1 MPGYGF
7 SGKPTTTGWDP
18 AHIARAWVVLMRRL
32 GYTKFV
38 AQGGDWGAIITDVMA
53 TQGHP
58 ELLGIH
64 TNMPGVFSADI
75 DKAALAG
82 APAPSALSADE
93 KLAYERLAFVYAKG
107 IGYGYQMGL
116 RPQTLYGIADSPVG
130 IAGYFLDHDARSL
143 AMISRSFDGQPEG
156 LTRDDVLD
164 NVTLTWLTNTFIS
177 GARLYW
183 EASENKISFF
193 GVKGVSIPV
202 AVSVFPDELY
212 PAPRSWAEQAYPKSS
227 ITTSSREA
235 GISPPGNSRC
245 SLPKSFARASDRS
258 ANRPEKVPH
267 THRNSAH
274 RMSDHSMKRTYF
286 PGITDIVVVTDPAEI
301 RTISNNSRFDRD
313 FIGHGPV
320 RNVQRLR
327 KMLRI
332 FSLNGRLFPTML
344 PRTNPSRAAA
354 QDELWSRLNV
364 KADEVKH
371 GPAQLEPLA
380 EWVRGIGTAEKLGLL
395 VQQSIG
401 RLFVETFTATEESLA
416 AARMVLEAASSS
428 NVLKMLGWRISGRLE
443 RAKTLLASMV
453 NGDLAG
459 VIAIIAARQLIV
471 DGLHKMRQLAADPA
485 LRSSITTDAA
495 VDECLFAPTAVV
507 RQAKTSGEVGGCP
520 FRRGSLFILGLGS
533 ASKGAA
539 NRDLVFLSQSWS
551 RCPAEKW
558 VPALLEGVWTRV
570 SATLHE
576 FLKKPRGPH

>member
-1 MPGYGF
+1 
-7 SGKPTTTGWDP
+7 
-18 AHIARAWVVLMRRL
+18 
-32 GYTKFV
+32 
-38 AQGGDWGAIITDVMA
+38 
-53 TQGHP
+53 
-58 ELLGIH
+58 
-64 TNMPGVFSADI
+64 
-75 DKAALAG
+75 
-82 APAPSALSADE
+82 
-93 KLAYERLAFVYAKG
+93 
-107 IGYGYQMGL
+107 
-116 RPQTLYGIADSPVG
+116 
-130 IAGYFLDHDARSL
+130 
-143 AMISRSFDGQPEG
+143 MI
-156 LTRDDVLD
+156 
-164 NVTLTWLTNTFIS
+164 
-177 GARLYW
+177 
-183 EASENKISFF
+183 
-193 GVKGVSIPV
+193 
-202 AVSVFPDELY
+202 
-212 PAPRSWAEQAYPKSS
+212 
-227 ITTSSREA
+227 
-235 GISPPGNSRC
+235 
-245 SLPKSFARASDRS
+245 
-258 ANRPEKVPH
+258 
-267 THRNSAH
+267 SAH

-286 PGITDIVVVTDPAEI
+286 PGIIDIVVVTDPAEI
-301 RTISNNSRFDRD
+301 RTISNDSRFDRD

-332 FSLNGRLFPTML
+332 FSLNGRLFATFL

-371 GPAQLEPLA
+371 GPAELEPLA
-380 EWVRGIGTAEKLGLL
+380 EWVRGIGTAEKVDLL

-416 AARMVLEAASSS
+416 AAHMVLEAASSS

-453 NGDLAG
+453 NGDLTG
-459 VIAIIAARQLIV
+459 VIAMITARQLIV

-495 VDECLFAPTAVV
+495 VDECLFTPTSVV

-520 FRRGSLFILGLGS
+520 FRRGSLFILELGS

-576 FLKKPRGPH
+576 SKRSPS

>member
-1 MPGYGF
+1 
-7 SGKPTTTGWDP
+7 
-18 AHIARAWVVLMRRL
+18 
-32 GYTKFV
+32 
-38 AQGGDWGAIITDVMA
+38 
-53 TQGHP
+53 
-58 ELLGIH
+58 
-64 TNMPGVFSADI
+64 
-75 DKAALAG
+75 
-82 APAPSALSADE
+82 
-93 KLAYERLAFVYAKG
+93 
-107 IGYGYQMGL
+107 
-116 RPQTLYGIADSPVG
+116 
-130 IAGYFLDHDARSL
+130 
-143 AMISRSFDGQPEG
+143 
-156 LTRDDVLD
+156 
-164 NVTLTWLTNTFIS
+164 
-177 GARLYW
+177 
-183 EASENKISFF
+183 
-193 GVKGVSIPV
+193 
-202 AVSVFPDELY
+202 
-212 PAPRSWAEQAYPKSS
+212 
-227 ITTSSREA
+227 
-235 GISPPGNSRC
+235 
-245 SLPKSFARASDRS
+245 
-258 ANRPEKVPH
+258 
-267 THRNSAH
+267 
-274 RMSDHSMKRTYF
+274 
-286 PGITDIVVVTDPAEI
+286 
-301 RTISNNSRFDRD
+301 
-313 FIGHGPV
+313 
-320 RNVQRLR
+320 
-327 KMLRI
+327 MLRI

-416 AARMVLEAASSS
+416 AAHMVLEAASSS
-428 NVLKMLGWRISGRLE
+428 NVLRMLGWRISGRLE

-495 VDECLFAPTAVV
+495 VDECLFAPSSVV

-520 FRRGSLFILGLGS
+520 FGRGSLFTLELES

-576 FLKKPRGPH
+576 P